1 MDVEVLTVST
11 KGQVVLPIAMRR
23 ALGIENGTRLAAY
36 ATDDVIVLKPLDL
49 PVDVEFEQW
58 LDVAR
63 KSLSGEGAS

>member
-63 KSLSGEGAS
+63 KSLSGEDAS

>member
-23 ALGIENGTRLAAY
+23 ALGIENGTCLAAY

-63 KSLSGEGAS
+63 KSLSGEDAS